1 MIQCLHG
8 EMQAFINKLASKY
21 VKREIIRKLKDDI
34 LSFVKSDISLENQ
47 KDDKD
52 MIIGNITKYNLE

>member
-1 MIQCLHG
+1 MLHG
-8 EMQAFINKLASKY
+8 EMQAFINKLASKF

-34 LSFVKSDISLENQ
+34 LSFVKFDISLENQ

-52 MIIGNITKYNLE
+52 IIIGNITKYNLE

>member
-1 MIQCLHG
+1 
-8 EMQAFINKLASKY
+8 MQAFINKLASKF

-34 LSFVKSDISLENQ
+34 LSFVKFDISLENQ

-52 MIIGNITKYNLE
+52 MIIGNFTKYNFE

>member
-1 MIQCLHG
+1 
-8 EMQAFINKLASKY
+8 MQAFINKLASKF

-34 LSFVKSDISLENQ
+34 LSLVKFDISLENQ

-52 MIIGNITKYNLE
+52 IIIGNITKYNLE